1 MIEGIL
7 INGLV
12 KAGLYALL
20 ATGFSLIFGVT
31 RIINLAHTALY
42 MLAAYGLY
50 YFGQELGLSLGVSIA
65 LALVVTVIIG
75 ALTYKLFIERIREHH
90 MTVLLITLAFAIIFE
105 EAMAR
110 EFSRDAVTVPSFISG
125 YWEVAGVKVLI
136 QRWLALGT
144 AFVVLIGLWLLLTK
158 TKLGTAIRAAGQDAE
173 VANLM
178 GINVPRTFLITAG
191 LAATLA
197 AISGIVIGPTLG
209 VVPHMW
215 TDPLIMVMAIV
226 VLGGLGS
233 LKGSVIAAFILAYVE
248 VIVCYSFPEHCYMSR
263 AIALGAMILTLM
275 VRPEGLFG
283 TSFEEERL

>member
-12 KAGLYALL
+12 KAGIYALL
-20 ATGFSLIFGVT
+20 ATGFSIIFGVT
-31 RIINLAHTALY
+31 RIINLAHTAFY

-50 YFGQELGLSLGVSIA
+50 YFSQEQGLSLGVSIA
-65 LALVVTVIIG
+65 LALVTTIIIG
-75 ALTYKLFIERIREHH
+75 VLTYKLFIERIREHH
-90 MTVLLITLAFAIIFE
+90 MTVLLMTLAFAIIFE
-105 EAMAR
+105 EGMAR
-110 EFSRDAVTVPSFISG
+110 EFGRDAVAMPSFVSG
-125 YWEVAGVKVLI
+125 FWEVAGVKVLT

-144 AFVVLIGLWLLLTK
+144 AFVLLVGLWLLLTK
-158 TKLGTAIRAAGQDAE
+158 TKLGVAIRATGQDSE

-178 GINVPRTFLITAG
+178 GINVPRMFQITAG
-191 LAATLA
+191 IAAALA

-209 VVPHMW
+209 IVPHMW
-215 TDPLIMVMAIV
+215 IDPLIMVMAIV

-248 VIVCYSFPEHCYMSR
+248 VSVCYVFPEHCYMSR
-263 AIALGAMILTLM
+263 AIALGAMIMTLM

-283 TSFEEERL
+283 ISFEEERL